1 MIAEMKPANFGA
13 IMLMAVVNRFFGRVV
28 VHQDWPR
35 SPVCAMMAVM
45 TLPVAVFYRRHVDV
59 QPIKPRRKAGENS
72 MGE

>member
-1 MIAEMKPANFGA
+1 MIAVMNQANSVA
-13 IMLMAVVNRFFGRVV
+13 IMLSEVLNKFIDRVV
-28 VHQDWPR
+28 VNPDWPR
-35 SPVCAMMAVM
+35 SAVFAMMAVM